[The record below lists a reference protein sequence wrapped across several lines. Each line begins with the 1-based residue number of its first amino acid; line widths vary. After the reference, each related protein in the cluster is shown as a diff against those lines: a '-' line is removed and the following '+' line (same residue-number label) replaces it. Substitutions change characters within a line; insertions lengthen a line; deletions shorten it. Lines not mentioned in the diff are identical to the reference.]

1 MENLIFS
8 LNATAPVFLMMLL
21 GMLFRRLGWIDEAF
35 ASRMNRFVFLVPL
48 PVLVFHDLASA
59 EIGDVWNFR
68 FVAFCFLVTAAS
80 IAICA
85 LLSCLLKEKTQRGE
99 FIQASYRSSAALLG
113 IALTTN
119 IYGDAGLVPLMII
132 GSVPLYNVMAVVVLS
147 LTAPDEKGASG
158 QPSDSA
164 GANPGS
170 PSAVTAG
177 NAVSGGNA
185 ASGKRLWKST
195 LKGIITNP
203 IILGIAAGLLWSVLR
218 LPFPPILEKTVS
230 SLGDLAAPLG
240 LIAMGATFRLDKAVG
255 QAKPAIAAS
264 LIKLVGF
271 CVLFLPL
278 AVRMG
283 FREEELVA
291 ILIMLGSATTV
302 SCYVMAKIM
311 GHEGTLTSSAVMLTT
326 LFSAF
331 TITGW
336 LFLLKSL
343 GLL

>member
-8 LNATAPVFLMMLL
+8 LNATVPVFLMMLL
-21 GMLFRRLGWIDEAF
+21 GMLFRKLGWIDEAF
-35 ASRMNRFVFLVPL
+35 ASKMNQFVFLVPL
-48 PVLVFHDLASA
+48 PVLVFHDLAA
-59 EIGDVWNFR
+59 ADIGDVWNFR
-68 FVAFCFLVTAAS
+68 FVAFCFLVTSAS
-80 IAICA
+80 IAISA
-85 LLSCLLKEKTQRGE
+85 ALSCFLKEKAQRGE

-132 GSVPLYNVMAVVVLS
+132 GSVPLYNIMAVVVLS
-147 LTAPDEKGASG
+147 LTSPAKDAPKKG
-158 QPSDSA
+158 
-164 GANPGS
+164 
-170 PSAVTAG
+170 
-177 NAVSGGNA
+177 
-185 ASGKRLWKST
+185 LWKST
-195 LKGIITNP
+195 LKGIVTNP

-255 QAKPAIAAS
+255 QARPAIAAS

-291 ILIMLGSATTV
+291 ILIMLGSATTL
-302 SCYVMAKIM
+302 SCYVMAKNM

>member
-8 LNATAPVFLMMLL
+8 LNATVPVFLMMLL
-21 GMLFRRLGWIDEAF
+21 GMLFRKLGWIDEAF
-35 ASRMNRFVFLVPL
+35 ASKMNQFVFLVPL
-48 PVLVFHDLASA
+48 PVLVFHDLAA
-59 EIGDVWNFR
+59 ADIGDVWNFR

-85 LLSCLLKEKTQRGE
+85 VLSCFLKEKSQRGE

-132 GSVPLYNVMAVVVLS
+132 GSVPLYNIMAVVVLS
-147 LTAPDEKGASG
+147 LTSPAKDAPKKG
-158 QPSDSA
+158 
-164 GANPGS
+164 
-170 PSAVTAG
+170 
-177 NAVSGGNA
+177 
-185 ASGKRLWKST
+185 LWKST
-195 LKGIITNP
+195 LKGIVTNP

-264 LIKLVGF
+264 VIKLVGF

-278 AVRMG
+278 SVRMG

-302 SCYVMAKIM
+302 SCYVMAKNM
-311 GHEGTLTSSAVMLTT
+311 GHDGTLTSSAVMLTT